1 VDGPGEA
8 RRDYRVR
15 RGDPAE
21 PAIAALLAAHVAD
34 QRAGTPAGFSFAL
47 DAARL
52 AAPDIALFA
61 AWDGDSLAAVGA
73 LKRLDGDAGEVKS
86 MRAAP
91 VYRGRGAGRAILD
104 AIVAAAREGGLTRL
118 YLETGTTPA
127 YDAALALYRRA
138 GFAPCAAFAD
148 YRPSPHNQFL
158 ALAL

>member
-1 VDGPGEA
+1 VDEAAEA

-21 PAIAALLAAHVAD
+21 PAIAALLATHLAD

-52 AAPDIALFA
+52 AAPDITLFA
-61 AWDGDSLAAVGA
+61 AWHGDALAAVGA
-73 LKRLDGDAGEVKS
+73 LKRLDDGTGEVKS

-91 VYRGRGAGRAILD
+91 AYRGRGAGRAILA
-104 AIVAAAREGGLTRL
+104 AIVATARDQGLTRL

-148 YRPSPHNQFL
+148 YQPSPHNQFL

>member
-1 VDGPGEA
+1 MSDRVGA
-8 RRDYRVR
+8 RRAWTVR

-21 PAIAALLAAHVAD
+21 PAVAALLAAHVAD

-52 AAPDIALFA
+52 AAPDVALFA
-61 AWDGDSLAAVGA
+61 AWDEDALAAVGA
-73 LKRLDGDAGEVKS
+73 LKRLDAASGEVKS
-86 MRAAP
+86 MRAADA
-91 VYRGRGAGRAILD
+91 YRGRGAGHAILA
-104 AIVAAAREGGLTRL
+104 AIVAEARALGLARL

-127 YDAALALYRRA
+127 YDPALALYRRA

-158 ALAL
+158 MLAL

>member
-1 VDGPGEA
+1 MDEAATA
-8 RRDYRVR
+8 RRDYAVR
-15 RGDPAE
+15 RGDPSEA
-21 PAIAALLAAHVAD
+21 AIAALLAAHVAD

-52 AAPDIALFA
+52 AAPDVALFA
-61 AWDGDSLAAVGA
+61 AWDGDTLAAVGA
-73 LKRLDGDAGEVKS
+73 LKRLDDGAGEVKS

-91 VYRGRGAGRAILD
+91 AYRGLGAGRAILD
-104 AIVAAAREGGLTRL
+104 AIVAAARAQGLTHL

-127 YDAALALYRRA
+127 YDAALTLYRRA

>member
-1 VDGPGEA
+1 MDGPAET
-8 RRDYRVR
+8 RRDYQVR

-52 AAPDIALFA
+52 AAPDIALVA
-61 AWDGDSLAAVGA
+61 AWDGDALAAVGA
-73 LKRLDGDAGEVKS
+73 LKRLDDGTGEVKS

-91 VYRGRGAGRAILD
+91 AYRGRGAGRAILA
-104 AIVAAAREGGLTRL
+104 AIVAAARDGGLTRL

-127 YDAALALYRRA
+127 YDDALALYRRA

-158 ALAL
+158 TLAL

>member
-1 VDGPGEA
+1 MDGPGEA

-15 RGDPAE
+15 RGDPSE

-52 AAPDIALFA
+52 AAPDVALFA
-61 AWDGDSLAAVGA
+61 AWDGDVLAAVGA
-73 LKRLDGDAGEVKS
+73 LKRLDGGAGEVKS

-91 VYRGRGAGRAILD
+91 AYRGSGAGHAILD
-104 AIVAAAREGGLTRL
+104 AIVAAARDDGLTRL
-118 YLETGTTPA
+118 CLETGTTPA

>member
-1 VDGPGEA
+1 MDGPGEA

-15 RGDPAE
+15 RGDPSE

-61 AWDGDSLAAVGA
+61 AWDGDALAAVGA
-73 LKRLDGDAGEVKS
+73 LKRLDGGAGEVKS

-91 VYRGRGAGRAILD
+91 AYRGRGAGRAILA
-104 AIVAAAREGGLTRL
+104 AIVAAAREAGLTGL

-127 YDAALALYRRA
+127 YDDALALYRRA

>member
-1 VDGPGEA
+1 MDGPAEA
-8 RRDYRVR
+8 RRDYRVA

-21 PAIAALLAAHVAD
+21 PAVAALLAAHLAD

-61 AWDGDSLAAVGA
+61 AWDGDALAAVGA
-73 LKRLDGDAGEVKS
+73 LKRLDGGAGEVKS
-86 MRAAP
+86 MRAATA
-91 VYRGRGAGRAILD
+91 YRGRGAGSAILVP
-104 AIVAAAREGGLTRL
+104 IVAAAREAGLTGL

-127 YDAALALYRRA
+127 YDDALALYRRA

>member
-1 VDGPGEA
+1 MDGPGEA

-15 RGDPAE
+15 RGDPSE

-34 QRAGTPAGFSFAL
+34 QRTGTPAGFSFAL

-52 AAPDIALFA
+52 AAPDVALFA
-61 AWDGDSLAAVGA
+61 AWDGDALAAVGA
-73 LKRLDGDAGEVKS
+73 LKRLDGGAGEVKS

-91 VYRGRGAGRAILD
+91 AYRGRGAGRAIL
-104 AIVAAAREGGLTRL
+104 AVIVAAARDAGLTRL

-148 YRPSPHNQFL
+148 YQPSPHNQFL

>member
-1 VDGPGEA
+1 MDGPGEA

-148 YRPSPHNQFL
+148 YQPSPHNQFL

>member
-61 AWDGDSLAAVGA
+61 AWDGVVLAAVGA